1 MVRVCVCV
9 VEVYGRSVMGVCVG
23 VVGVCGASVMK
34 VWWECGVC
42 GGSVSVLTGIFSP
55 KGTMWK
61 VGQVY
66 LLTFDLTRS

>member
-1 MVRVCVCV
+1 MCVGV

-34 VWWECGVC
+34 VWWEC
-42 GGSVSVLTGIFSP
+42 VSVLTGIFSP
-55 KGTMWK
+55 KGTMWR

-66 LLTFDLTRS
+66 LLTFDLTPS